1 MLSLQSLEFRI
12 HNQIIFQNLSIT
24 FLPSSITYINGKNGS
39 GKTSFLRMLA
49 GIQQPSKGSITYGK
63 NSIPIQQFAKPY
75 CTYIGHKTG
84 LKQEL
89 SVLDNLRYWAQIYG
103 SEELIDAAIIYF
115 QLQEYAYKKCYE
127 LSAGNQKKV
136 ALAKLITC
144 QSKFWLLDEVDTNLD
159 TENKKLLLNLIISQA
174 DNGGIIILSSHNIPE
189 IKTATTLKMSDYSY
203 EDNR

>member
-1 MLSLQSLEFRI
+1 MLSLQSLSFI
-12 HNQIIFQNLSIT
+12 AQDHKIFQDISLT
-24 FLPSSITYINGKNGS
+24 LFPSSIIYLKGKNGS

-49 GIQQPSKGSITYGK
+49 GIQKPTSGDITYGK
-63 NSIPIQQFAKPY
+63 DSIPINKFDKPF

-89 SVLDNLRYWAQIYG
+89 SVIDNLKYWAQLYNA
-103 SEELIDAAIIYF
+103 EELVDAAIIYF
-115 QLQEYAYKKCYE
+115 QLQEHAYKKCYE

-159 TENKKLLLNLIISQA
+159 EANKKLLINLIVSQA
-174 DNGGIIILSSHNIPE
+174 DSGGIVFISSHHEPE
-189 IKTATTLKMSDYSY
+189 IKTALTINMSDYI
-203 EDNR
+203 